1 MCRYG
6 AEARGRI
13 KIGMGI
19 AGMSVHEIENGEEVA
34 FAGAECVTLSEFMAS
49 GLFQRTYN
57 EGMRLVEETS
67 AYLDGPGRQ
76 AARSLPRD
84 ASLAYAGESMRL
96 TTRLMQVA
104 SWLLVR
110 KAVHEGEITPEEANS
125 EKYRLATKEIGRQ
138 PRFDGVEALP
148 SELQDLIR
156 RSERLYARVERLD
169 ARLRETAE
177 PVTQNHPL
185 AEQLRRVE
193 DFFRENLAIGL
204 PRREFGRR
212 RNRPD

>member
-1 MCRYG
+1 MGQKPR
-6 AEARGRI
+6 RRI
-13 KIGMGI
+13 KGRDGDR
-19 AGMSVHEIENGEEVA
+19 GMSVHEITDGEEIA

-67 AYLDGPGRQ
+67 AYLDGPGRE
-76 AARSLPRD
+76 AARGLPRE

-110 KAVHEGEITPEEANS
+110 KAVHQGEMTIEEANS
-125 EKYRLATKEIGRQ
+125 EKYRLATKEIARQ
-138 PRFDGVEALP
+138 PRFDGVDTLP
-148 SELQDLIR
+148 QRLQELIA

-169 ARLRETAE
+169 TRLRAPSA
-177 PVTQNHPL
+177 PVAHNHPL

-193 DFFRENLAIGL
+193 DFFRESLSVEF

-212 RNRPD
+212 KNRPD

>member
-1 MCRYG
+1 
-6 AEARGRI
+6 
-13 KIGMGI
+13 
-19 AGMSVHEIENGEEVA
+19 MSVYDTRDDNEIG

-49 GLFQRTYN
+49 GLFQRTYS

-67 AYLDGPGRQ
+67 AYLDGPGRE
-76 AARSLPRD
+76 AARLLPRE

-110 KAVHEGEITPEEANS
+110 KAVHEGEMTAEEANS
-125 EKYRLATKEIGRQ
+125 EKYALATKQIARQ
-138 PRFDGVEALP
+138 PRFEGVDGLP
-148 SELQDLIR
+148 AELKGLIE

-169 ARLRETAE
+169 NQLRMTGTS
-177 PVTQNHPL
+177 VSKSHPL
-185 AEQLRRVE
+185 ADQLARVE
-193 DFFRENLAIGL
+193 DFFREQLAVEF

-212 RNRPD
+212 KHRPE